1 MNLLI
6 FSRPGIR
13 LYQELKRSET
23 AWNALRFYGPVEI
36 PVGIL
41 VQLSSLSAALS
52 LASDLK
58 YFIRKFGS
66 EHLFEITPGMYCT
79 PSVARTRYVDRSPPA
94 DPWPWK
100 LWYWV
105 QGDGNLLKYTACP
118 AMDTPDASLI
128 QGGYIYEV
136 YCSEDEFSVS
146 HLLISGNGTQK
157 KESQKEEADI

>member
-13 LYQELKRSET
+13 IYQELKRSET
-23 AWNALRFYGPVEI
+23 AWNALRFYDPIEI

-66 EHLFEITPGMYCT
+66 EHLFEISPGVYCT
-79 PSVARTRYVDRSPPA
+79 PSVARTRYVERSSPA
-94 DPWPWK
+94 HPWPWK
-100 LWYWV
+100 IWYWV
-105 QGDGNLLKYTACP
+105 QGDGNLFKYTACP
-118 AMDTPDASLI
+118 EMDTPPGSLI
-128 QGGYIYEV
+128 PAGYIYEV
-136 YCSEDEFSVS
+136 QCSEDEYSVS
-146 HLLISGNGTQK
+146 HLLLSGKGTQK
-157 KESQKEEADI
+157 GDLQKEEADV